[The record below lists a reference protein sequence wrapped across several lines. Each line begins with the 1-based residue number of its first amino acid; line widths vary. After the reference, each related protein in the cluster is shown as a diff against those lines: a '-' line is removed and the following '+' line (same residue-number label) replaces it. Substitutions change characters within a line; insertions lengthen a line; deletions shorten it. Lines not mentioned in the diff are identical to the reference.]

1 MPRTIVPPQRGGR
14 LADKPVTGDQL
25 PEKLVK
31 YIPGETLAFV
41 VPIVAALGTDREGWL
56 IAVLI
61 IAALGTPAYLW
72 NSARS
77 LPANERPL
85 THFYVL
91 ATIAFVGWA
100 IGTCPSVADLI
111 SVDDVIAGVIL
122 ALAVF
127 LIPLSDGILNS
138 VLGPKT

>member
-1 MPRTIVPPQRGGR
+1 MPRTIVPPQRAARQGEEG
-14 LADKPVTGDQL
+14 ATGDQL

-31 YIPGETLAFV
+31 YIPAETLAFV
-41 VPIVAALGTDREGWL
+41 VPVTAALGSDREGWL
-56 IAVLI
+56 IAILI
-61 IAALGTPAYLW
+61 IAALLTPAYLW

-91 ATIAFVGWA
+91 AVLAFAGWA

-127 LIPLSDGILNS
+127 LIPISDGILS
-138 VLGPKT
+138 DVLKPKN